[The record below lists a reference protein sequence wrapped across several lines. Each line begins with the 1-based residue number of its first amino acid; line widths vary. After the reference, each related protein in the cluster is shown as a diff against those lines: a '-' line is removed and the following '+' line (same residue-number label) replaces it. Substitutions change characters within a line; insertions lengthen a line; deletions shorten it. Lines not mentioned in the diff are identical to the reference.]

1 MPFIKL
7 DQRFDGIIQLF
18 MFDRKVAKNLSAMA
32 QDMMRRPAVL
42 KGKHKTSLTPADRE
56 LIAAYV
62 SKGNACQFCYRSHMA
77 CAEVLQHQQRGPNAA
92 MMVAEVVEDN
102 EFGNLSPKMA
112 ALLDYSEVVRTLD
125 RDAMAA
131 AVAEAREHGATDQDI
146 HDTAFITAF
155 FSMCNRYVDSL
166 ATTFQEGRPEEGGK
180 GLADYG
186 YLMTIRRFFK
196 QVLPILLGS
205 KKSPALTT
213 GQ

>member
-1 MPFIKL
+1 MNDSTKKPFISL
-7 DQRFDGIIQLF
+7 DTRFPGIVSLF
-18 MFDRKVAKNLSAMA
+18 VFDRKVAKNLSAMA

-62 SKGNACQFCYRSHMA
+62 SKGNDCQFCYRSHMA
-77 CAEVLQHQQRGPNAA
+77 CAEVLQYQQRGPDAA
-92 MMVAEVVEDN
+92 MMVAEVVEDE
-102 EFGNLSPKMA
+102 EFQNLSPKMQ
-112 ALLDYSEVVRTLD
+112 ALLTYSEGVRLLD
-125 RDAMAA
+125 RDSLHAL
-131 AVAEAREHGATDQDI
+131 VTEAREHGATDQDL

-155 FSMCNRYVDSL
+155 FSMCNRYVDGL
-166 ATTFQEGRPEEGGK
+166 ATTFEPGQEVEGGK

-205 KKSPALTT
+205 K
-213 GQ
+213 